1 MGFTPEETAYLRSQH
16 LGRIAT
22 TSPKGEPDVAPVTF
36 SLADDGSISVSGF
49 DNPRT
54 IKWNNVVATGRAAFV
69 VDDLASVNP
78 WSPRGVKVKGA
89 AEAVTT
95 DDGRGVIVIHPETV
109 WSWALNPDPGTH
121 LGGRI
126 GKRPFADYSSG

>member
-1 MGFTPEETAYLRSQH
+1 MGYTSEEIAYLRSQH

-22 TSPKGEPDVAPVTF
+22 SSSKGEPDVAPVTF
-36 SLADDGSISVSGF
+36 ALDDDGSIRISGF

-95 DDGRGVIVIHPETV
+95 ADGGSVIVIHPETV
-109 WSWALNPDPGTH
+109 WSWSLNPDPGTH

-126 GKRPFADYSSG
+126 GRRPFSDDMPG

>member
-1 MGFTPEETAYLRSQH
+1 MGFTAEEFAYLRSQH

-22 TSPKGEPDVAPVTF
+22 ASLKGEPDVAPVAF
-36 SLADDGSISVSGF
+36 AVDADGTIRISGF
-49 DNPRT
+49 DNPST

-69 VDDLASVNP
+69 VDDLASVSP
-78 WSPRGVKVKGA
+78 WRPRGLKVKGS
-89 AEAVTT
+89 AEAITT
-95 DDGRGVIVIHPETV
+95 DDGGSVIVIHPETV

-126 GKRPFADYSSG
+126 GRRPFADDSSS